1 MSTQNCVRAHNID
14 LHSVV
19 IFAFALLSAQLQMFT
34 TIEKRREK
42 NTTLRGGL
50 KRIKLITKNVHDS
63 SLCGNNNTNN
73 IWDCFSGILKAVP
86 LFGVCAPLFCAH
98 SFF

>member
-14 LHSVV
+14 LHSVI

-34 TIEKRREK
+34 TIAKKRENA

-50 KRIKLITKNVHDS
+50 KRIKLITKKVHDS
-63 SLCGNNNTNN
+63 WVCGNNNITS
-73 IWDCFSGILKAVP
+73 IWDCFS
-86 LFGVCAPLFCAH
+86 AH
-98 SFF
+98 